1 MTYLI
6 KEIDSANASHSNL
19 KLDWAGF
26 YKEGVKQIFANLNQ
40 TNSGATDV
48 LLNIPVDTSIQSGT
62 ITDEYVPVLIPQFNS
77 YIKDI
82 RKTIQ
87 TDPSKKFSAQK
98 VALKMAQVNAALAT
112 NDLTDEIIAR
122 IKKVAF
128 NSTEQKE
135 VFTEFLRELGM
146 KREAIIKKVEE
157 VYSKEKDVSQALENE
172 IEEIVNKVKEKAL
185 N

>member
-1 MTYLI
+1 MEEKIIEISKITHDEELEKILQKYPLEEGYDI
-6 KEIDSANASHSNL
+6 KVVPID
-19 KLDWAGF
+19 
-26 YKEGVKQIFANLNQ
+26 
-40 TNSGATDV
+40 ATR
-48 LLNIPVDTSIQSGT
+48 
-62 ITDEYVPVLIPQFNS
+62 E
-77 YIKDI
+77 K
-82 RKTIQ
+82 
-87 TDPSKKFSAQK
+87 
-98 VALKMAQVNAALAT
+98 
-112 NDLTDEIIAR
+112 II